1 MPPSFRDH
9 ISSYDTEDNDTMN
22 GINRRSILLAGA
34 GIVGAGAL
42 AACSSGSD
50 GGDALVSPTASAV
63 TAADM
68 KRKATGRRHKLTLT
82 AAPAMID
89 LGGGVMPRTWAFDGR
104 TPGKEVRLSAG
115 DTVVAE
121 LSNQLPNRTTTSI
134 HWHGIALR
142 NDMDGVPPAVQTA
155 VRAGST
161 FTYSFIAPD
170 PGTYFFHPH
179 VGVQLDRGLYAPL
192 IVEDPKE
199 PQSYDDEWVVL
210 LDDWV
215 DGVTGTPDEVF
226 AELKQGMGSTSGMD
240 MGGSSASPSNSDDG
254 MGSMG
259 GMDMGASAS
268 PSASASASGGMSK
281 KFMLMGATSSLL
293 GGDAGDVKYPHHLV
307 NGRVAT
313 DPDVYTGKPGK
324 KVRLRIINAGS
335 DTAYRVALGG
345 HKLTITH
352 TDGFP
357 VQHQEVDALLV
368 GMGERYDV
376 LVTLDDG
383 VFPLV
388 ALAEGK
394 NANGL
399 ALVRTGSGSTPKATV
414 RPKELDGMI
423 MTASQLRA
431 DDDVRLK
438 SAKTDVTHQIK
449 LTGGMGKYNWA
460 INGKPFDMKDPEANP
475 ILVQEGQRVRLDF
488 VNTTTMWHPMHLHGH
503 TYQLGTSGPRKDTAI
518 VLPKKTVSVYLDADN
533 PGQWMLH
540 CHNAYHGEAGMMA
553 NVAYQA

>member
-1 MPPSFRDH
+1 
-9 ISSYDTEDNDTMN
+9 MN
-22 GINRRSILLAGA
+22 GINRRSVLLTGLGAAGA
-34 GIVGAGAL
+34 GLL
-42 AACSSGSD
+42 AACSSGSGS
-50 GGDALVSPTASAV
+50 GGGNALVSPTASAV

-68 KRKATGRRHKLTLT
+68 KRKATGRRKKVTLT

-104 TPGKEVRLSAG
+104 TPGREVRLSAG
-115 DTVVAE
+115 DTLVAE
-121 LSNQLPNRTTTSI
+121 LSNQLPNKTTTSI

-192 IVEDPKE
+192 IVEDPRE
-199 PQSYDDEWVVL
+199 PLSYDDEWVVL
-210 LDDWV
+210 LDDWL
-215 DGVTGTPDEVF
+215 DGVTGTPDDAF
-226 AELKQGMGSTSGMD
+226 AELRRGMADMGDMSGMD
-240 MGGSSASPSNSDDG
+240 MGGSPSPGSSDAG
-254 MGSMG
+254 MGNMGDMG
-259 GMDMGASAS
+259 GMDMGGSAS
-268 PSASASASGGMSK
+268 PSAPSGDMSK
-281 KFMLMGATSSLL
+281 KFMLTGAVSKLL
-293 GGDAGDVKYPHHLV
+293 GGDAGDVKYPHHLI
-307 NGRVAT
+307 NGRVAA

-357 VQHQEVDALLV
+357 VRHQEVDALLV

-376 LVTLDDG
+376 LVTLGDG

-394 NANGL
+394 NASGL
-399 ALVRTGSGSTPKATV
+399 ALVRTGSGSRPSATV
-414 RPKELDGMI
+414 RPTELDGMI
-423 MTASQLRA
+423 MSASQLQAA
-431 DDDVRLK
+431 DGVRLK

-449 LTGGMGKYNWA
+449 LTGNMMKYNWS
-460 INGKPFDMKDPEANP
+460 INGKQFDMNNPEAHP
-475 ILVQEGQRVRLDF
+475 IVIEEGQRVRLDF
-488 VNTTTMWHPMHLHGH
+488 VNTTEMWHPMHLHGH
-503 TYQLGTSGPRKDTAI
+503 TYQLGTTGPRKDTAI
-518 VLPKKTVSVYLDADN
+518 VLPKKTVSVFLDADN

-553 NVAYQA
+553 NVAYKA

>member
-1 MPPSFRDH
+1 
-9 ISSYDTEDNDTMN
+9 MN

-34 GIVGAGAL
+34 GIVGAGTL
-42 AACSSGSD
+42 AACSNGSD
-50 GGDALVSPTASAV
+50 SGDALVSPTASAV

-68 KRKATGRRHKLTLT
+68 KRKATGRRKQVTLT

-89 LGGGVMPRTWAFDGR
+89 LGAGVMPKTWAFDGR

-115 DTVVAE
+115 DTLVAE
-121 LSNQLPNRTTTSI
+121 LSNQLPNKTTTSI

-199 PQSYDDEWVVL
+199 PLSYDDEWVVL

-226 AELKQGMGSTSGMD
+226 TELKQGMGSMSGMG

-259 GMDMGASAS
+259 GMDMGGSAS
-268 PSASASASGGMSK
+268 PSASTSASGGTSK
-281 KFMLMGATSSLL
+281 KFMLMGATSALL
-293 GGDAGDVKYPHHLV
+293 GGDAGDVRYPHHLI

-357 VQHQEVDALLV
+357 VQHQDVDALLV

-399 ALVRTGSGSTPKATV
+399 ALVRTGSGSTPKTTV

-431 DDDVRLK
+431 ADDVRLK

-503 TYQLGTSGPRKDTAI
+503 TYQLGASGPRKDTAI
-518 VLPKKTVSVYLDADN
+518 VLPKKTVSVYFDADT